1 MDAQDILQASSL
13 TRKGGFAA
21 RLCYNES
28 YPTYA
33 TAAAGRAR
41 QPRKAERNLAMRTD
55 LRKIVVRLSLTAE
68 GDALLYGLDEA
79 GGFVPG
85 MRLKQLLF
93 AWHEPSFYGAELEI
107 RSLRNIEIVELP
119 AEFVLPFFAKPELL
133 GHVDWEWGGEAEL
146 IRRLAPALMACAAE
160 KRFKPSR
167 EAMIAGRLHWQWEDP
182 EIDRRIGALTASGEA
197 DDDFGR
203 RLRAAFTAA
212 VFDLHYGTGERSA
225 DLRREYPRLFDED
238 AGEAARNMDD
248 DEWLV
253 HIGWRRDTAPF
264 RPALQLLEP
273 GPEGDGWR
281 LRLVLQDKDRPG
293 VIVPVRLGPDGS
305 VSGDLPAEW
314 AEDARQRAAGWRA
327 RLEAALPDVAPAEG
341 WTPEGAALDDEAA
354 WRFLTADSAR
364 LSAAGWLVLLPA
376 WWEEVRRLKPRL
388 RARVRSDGGDGPAM
402 FGLQSLV
409 DFDWRIAVGNAELD
423 EREFLELAE
432 RGKRLVHVRGQW
444 IALDPAMLARIRR
457 AMARY
462 DPSRGLPL
470 RDVLQLH
477 LLGGKTVDPEH
488 DEEESGAEGGEDR
501 IALEVE
507 LGGRLLRL
515 FGHLSRPE
523 EQPLLPAPEGL
534 KTALRPYQQTGFSW
548 LVHLRRFGLGACLAD
563 DMGLGKTVQLIAYLL
578 HARDELRAAGRPMP
592 SLIVCPTSVIG
603 NWQKELA
610 RFAPS
615 LRVLLHYGSGRPAGS
630 AFREAAESADVVLTT
645 YTTAA
650 LDRKTIA
657 AVPWDAVCLDEAQ
670 NIKNHATK
678 QAAAVR
684 SFPARHRIALT
695 GTPIEN
701 RLAELWSIFD
711 FLNPGYLGSQRAF
724 GERYGSAALKEGGDA
739 RLAELRKLVKPFL
752 LRRRKQDPAVQLD
765 LPEKNEM
772 KTFVHLTAEQA
783 AWYERTV
790 RELLERSDRLSGI
803 ERKGAVLAAITR
815 LKQLCA
821 HPALVTKEPL
831 PAAQPYAGPDGE
843 APPRDPGGP
852 AVDAASLISR
862 SAKLERLVEMV
873 KELREAGER
882 CLIFTQ
888 YVGMGGLIQ
897 AVLQETLDEP
907 VLYLH
912 GGTPRAARE
921 RMIERFQSG
930 GPSAGSRPHV
940 FVLSL
945 KAGGVGLNLT
955 AASHVFHYDRWWNP
969 AVENQATDRAYRIGQ
984 KRNVYV
990 YKFIALGTLEER
1002 IDEMLESKRLL
1013 SETVMAGSE
1022 NWITEL
1028 STEEL
1033 RELVALRRDLV
1044 R

>member
-1 MDAQDILQASSL
+1 MRMDLGTI
-13 TRKGGFAA
+13 
-21 RLCYNES
+21 E
-28 YPTYA
+28 
-33 TAAAGRAR
+33 
-41 QPRKAERNLAMRTD
+41 
-55 LRKIVVRLSLTAE
+55 VRLSLTEE
-68 GDALLYGLDEA
+68 GDALLYGLDAA
-79 GGFVPG
+79 GGFMPG

-93 AWHEPSFYGAELEI
+93 AWHEASFYGSDLDI

-119 AEFVLPFFAKPELL
+119 AEFVVPFFAELPL
-133 GHVDWEWGGEAEL
+133 LRHVDWAWGGEAEL
-146 IRRLAPALMACAAE
+146 LRRLAPALQACAQG
-160 KRFKPSR
+160 KRYAPSR
-167 EAMIAGRLHWQWEDP
+167 EAMIEGRLHWKWDDR
-182 EIDRRIGALTASGEA
+182 EIDRMIDKLVESGEA

-212 VFDLHYGTGERSA
+212 VFDLHYGTGERA
-225 DLRREYPRLFDED
+225 DDLRREFPRLFDED
-238 AGEAARNMDD
+238 AGLTARSMNDE
-248 DEWLV
+248 EWLV
-253 HIGWRRDTAPF
+253 HIGWRQDTAPF
-264 RPALQLLEP
+264 RPALQLVEP
-273 GPEGDGWR
+273 GPADADWR
-281 LRLVLQDKDRPG
+281 LRFVLQDKERPDA
-293 VIVPVRLGPDGS
+293 IASVRIDPDGS
-305 VSGDLPAEW
+305 MTGGWPAEW
-314 AEDARQRAAGWRA
+314 TDAVRRRAAGWIG
-327 RLEAALPDVAPAEG
+327 RLRAALPGFPPAEG
-341 WTPEGAALDDEAA
+341 WPAEGAALDDEAA
-354 WRFLTADSAR
+354 WRFLSSDSVR
-364 LSAAGWLVLLPA
+364 LIAAGWRVLLPG
-376 WWEEVRRLKPRL
+376 WWEEARRAKPRL
-388 RARVRSDGGDGPAM
+388 RARVRTDAGDGPAL
-402 FGLQSLV
+402 FGLQSLIA
-409 DFDWRIAVGNAELD
+409 FDWRVAIGGSELS

-432 RGKRLVHVRGQW
+432 RGQRLARIRGEW
-444 IALDPAMLARIRR
+444 IALDPAMLTRIRA
-457 AMARY
+457 AMAQY
-462 DPSRGLPL
+462 DPSRGLPF

-477 LLGGKTVDPEH
+477 LLGGEPSREPADRDG
-488 DEEESGAEGGEDR
+488 DEDEGEAAEEAR
-501 IALEVE
+501 VMLEVE
-507 LGGRLLRL
+507 LGGRLLRMI
-515 FGHLSRPE
+515 GQLSRPE
-523 EQPLLPAPEGL
+523 HNPPLPAPDGL
-534 KTALRPYQQTGFSW
+534 KTALRPYQQAGFSW
-548 LVHLRRFGLGACLAD
+548 LVMLRRFGLGACLAD

-578 HARDELRAAGRPMP
+578 HARDEMRACGRSMP

-615 LRVLLHYGSGRPAGS
+615 LRVLLHYGGGRPSGA

-650 LDRKTIA
+650 IDRKTIA
-657 AVPWDAVCLDEAQ
+657 AVQWDAVCLDEAQ

-678 QAAAVR
+678 QASAVR
-684 SFPARHRIALT
+684 TFPARHRIALT

-724 GERYGSAALKEGGDA
+724 GERYGAAALRENGDA
-739 RLAELRKLVKPFL
+739 RLAELRTLVKPFL

-772 KTFVHLTAEQA
+772 KTYVHLTPEQA

-790 RELLERSDRLSGI
+790 QELLERSGKLTGM
-803 ERKGAVLAAITR
+803 ERKGAILAAITR

-831 PAAQPYAGPDGE
+831 PAVRQALGGDGE
-843 APPRDPGGP
+843 ERPEEAEGP
-852 AVDAASLISR
+852 AVDAAALAAR
-862 SAKLERLVEMV
+862 SAKLERLTEMV

-882 CLIFTQ
+882 CLVFTQ
-888 YVGMGGLIQ
+888 YVGMGRLIQ
-897 AVLQETLDEP
+897 AVLQEMLDEP

-912 GGTPRAARE
+912 GGTPRATRE
-921 RMIERFQSG
+921 RMIEMFQTG
-930 GPSAGSRPHV
+930 EGISAGRRPHV

-984 KRNVYV
+984 MQRVQV

-1002 IDEMLESKRLL
+1002 IDEMLESKRHL

-1033 RELVALRRDLV
+1033 RDLVALRRDLA

>member
-1 MDAQDILQASSL
+1 MRMDLGTID
-13 TRKGGFAA
+13 
-21 RLCYNES
+21 
-28 YPTYA
+28 
-33 TAAAGRAR
+33 
-41 QPRKAERNLAMRTD
+41 
-55 LRKIVVRLSLTAE
+55 VRLSLTE
-68 GDALLYGLDEA
+68 DGDALLYGLDES

-85 MRLKQLLF
+85 MRLKQQLF
-93 AWHEPSFYGAELEI
+93 AWHEDSYYGTELEI

-119 AEFVLPFFAKPELL
+119 AEFVIPFFAELPL
-133 GHVDWEWGGEAEL
+133 LMHVDWAWGGEAEL
-146 IRRLAPALMACAAE
+146 LRRLAPALMACATE
-160 KRFKPSR
+160 KRYAPSR
-167 EAMIAGRLHWQWEDP
+167 EAMTAGLLQWKWEDR
-182 EIDRRIGALTASGEA
+182 EIDRRIDALVMSGEA

-212 VFDLHYGTGERSA
+212 VFDRHYGTEERAA
-225 DLRREYPRLFDED
+225 DLRREFPRLFDPD
-238 AGEAARNMDD
+238 AGEAARSMSDD
-248 DEWLV
+248 DWLV
-253 HIGWRRDTAPF
+253 HIGWRQDTAPF
-264 RPALQLLEP
+264 RPAVQLIEP
-273 GPEGDGWR
+273 GPDEAEWR
-281 LRLVLQDKDRPG
+281 LRFVLQDKERPAM
-293 VIVPVRLGPDGS
+293 VVPVRLGPDGA
-305 VSGDLPAEW
+305 VSGGLPEEW
-314 AEDARQRAAGWRA
+314 TDAVRERAAGWLK
-327 RLEAALPDVAPAEG
+327 RLRAALPDQVSAEG
-341 WTPEGAALDDEAA
+341 WRPEGAALDDAAA
-354 WRFLTADSAR
+354 WRFLSSGSVR
-364 LSAAGWLVLLPA
+364 LIAAGWQVLLPA
-376 WWEEVRRLKPRL
+376 WWEEARRARPRL
-388 RARVRSDGGDGPAM
+388 RARIRPDAGEGPAL

-409 DFDWRIAVGNAELD
+409 DFDWRIAVGNAELT
-423 EREFLELAE
+423 EREFLELAA
-432 RGKRLVHVRGQW
+432 RGQRLVRVRGQW
-444 IALDPAMLARIRR
+444 VALDPAMLPAIRK
-457 AMARY
+457 AMAQY
-462 DPSRGLPL
+462 DPSRGLSF

-477 LLGGKTVDPEH
+477 LLGGAAGGDDP
-488 DEEESGAEGGEDR
+488 DEAEAEAGDSAEDFR
-501 IALEVE
+501 VALEVE
-507 LGGRLLRL
+507 LSGRLLRL
-515 FGHLSRPE
+515 IGQLSRPE
-523 EQPLLPAPEGL
+523 DNPLLPAPDGL

-548 LVHLRRFGLGACLAD
+548 LVALRRFGLGACLAD

-578 HARDELRAAGRPMP
+578 HAREERTMP

-603 NWQKELA
+603 NWQKELD

-615 LRVLLHYGSGRPAGS
+615 LRVLLHYGGGRSAG
-630 AFREAAESADVVLTT
+630 AVFREAAESADVVLTS

-650 LDRKTIA
+650 LDRKTLA
-657 AVPWDAVCLDEAQ
+657 GVSWDAVCLDEAQ
-670 NIKNHATK
+670 NIKNYATK

-701 RLAELWSIFD
+701 RLTELWSIFD

-724 GERYGSAALKEGGDA
+724 GERYGGAALKEGGDA

-752 LRRRKQDPAVQLD
+752 LRRQKQDPAVQLD

-772 KTFVHLTAEQA
+772 KTYVHLTAEQA

-790 RELLERSDRLSGI
+790 RELLERSGELTGI
-803 ERKGAVLAAITR
+803 ERKGAILAAITR

-831 PAAQPYAGPDGE
+831 PAVRTALDADVDVRPQETD
-843 APPRDPGGP
+843 GP
-852 AVDAASLISR
+852 AVDAAALAAR
-862 SAKLERLVEMV
+862 SEKLERLLEMV

-888 YVGMGGLIQ
+888 YVGMGKLLQ
-897 AVLQETLDEP
+897 AVLQETLGEP

-912 GGTPRAARE
+912 GGTPRAMRE
-921 RMIERFQSG
+921 RMIEMFQSNAL
-930 GPSAGSRPHV
+930 PAGRQPHV

-984 KRNVYV
+984 VKNVHV
-990 YKFIALGTLEER
+990 YKLIALGTLEER

-1033 RELVALRRDLV
+1033 RELIALRRDLT

>member
-1 MDAQDILQASSL
+1 
-13 TRKGGFAA
+13 
-21 RLCYNES
+21 
-28 YPTYA
+28 
-33 TAAAGRAR
+33 
-41 QPRKAERNLAMRTD
+41 MRVD
-55 LRKIVVRLSLTAE
+55 RGMIDVRLSLTEE
-68 GDALLYGLDEA
+68 GDALLYGLDEN
-79 GGFVPG
+79 GEFVPG

-93 AWHEPSFYGAELEI
+93 AWHEATFYGTMLEI

-119 AEFVLPFFAKPELL
+119 AEYVVPFFAELPL
-133 GHVDWEWGGEAEL
+133 LIHADWAWGGEAGL
-146 IRRLAPALMACAAE
+146 LRRLAPDLWACAKA
-160 KRFKPSR
+160 KRYAPSR
-167 EAMIAGRLHWQWEDP
+167 QAMIAGRLQWHWEDR
-182 EIDRRIGALTASGEA
+182 EIDRTIEALAASGEA

-212 VFDLHYGTGERSA
+212 VFDLHFGTEELAA
-225 DLRREYPRLFDED
+225 DLHREFPRLFDEG
-238 AGEAARNMDD
+238 AAEAARNLND

-253 HIGWRRDTAPF
+253 HIGWRQDTAPF
-264 RPALQLLEP
+264 RPALRLVEP
-273 GPEGDGWR
+273 GPDAAGWR
-281 LRLVLQDKDRPG
+281 LGFVLQDKERPEL
-293 VIVPVRLGPDGS
+293 VVPVRLGPDGS
-305 VSGDLPAEW
+305 AAGDWPAAW
-314 AEDARQRAAGWRA
+314 ADAVRQRAAGWA
-327 RLEAALPDVAPAEG
+327 VRLREALPGLPLDGG
-341 WTPEGAALDDEAA
+341 WPPEGLALDDEAA
-354 WRFLTADSAR
+354 WLFLSADSDR
-364 LSAAGWLVLLPA
+364 LIAAGWRVLLPD
-376 WWEEVRRLKPRL
+376 WWEEARRAKPRL
-388 RARVRSDGGDGPAM
+388 RARVRHGAESGPAL
-402 FGLQSLV
+402 FGLQSLI
-409 DFDWRIAVGNAELD
+409 DFDWRVAVGDTELT
-423 EREFLELAE
+423 EREFLELAS
-432 RGKRLVHVRGQW
+432 RGQRLVRIRGRW
-444 IALDPAMLARIRR
+444 VALDPAMLERIRR
-457 AMARY
+457 AMAQY
-462 DPSRGLPL
+462 APARGLTF

-477 LLGGKTVDPEH
+477 LLGGADGLSASEDAGTGGA
-488 DEEESGAEGGEDR
+488 GAEGDGTDNVR

-507 LGGRLLRL
+507 LGGRLLKMI
-515 FGHLSRPE
+515 GELSRPE
-523 EQPLLPAPEGL
+523 DHPPLPAPEGL
-534 KTALRPYQQTGFSW
+534 RTALRPYQQVGFTW
-548 LVHLRRFGLGACLAD
+548 LARLRRFGLGACLAD

-578 HARDELRAAGRPMP
+578 HARDEMRARGHARP

-615 LRVLLHYGSGRPAGS
+615 LRVLLHYGGGRSSGS
-630 AFREAAESADVVLTT
+630 AFREAAESVDVVLTT

-650 LDRKTIA
+650 LDRKSIA

-684 SFPARHRIALT
+684 TFPARHRIALT

-724 GERYGSAALKEGGDA
+724 GERFGGAALKEGGDA
-739 RLAELRKLVKPFL
+739 RLAELRKLVRPFL
-752 LRRRKQDPAVQLD
+752 LRRQKQDPAVQLD

-772 KTFVHLTAEQA
+772 KTYVHLTAEQA

-790 RELLERSDRLSGI
+790 RELLERSGELTGI
-803 ERKGAVLAAITR
+803 ERKGAILAAITR

-831 PAAQPYAGPDGE
+831 PTVRGTDGADGGTSTRGAE
-843 APPRDPGGP
+843 AP
-852 AVDAASLISR
+852 AVDAAALAAR
-862 SAKLERLVEMV
+862 SAKLERLMEMV

-888 YVGMGGLIQ
+888 YVGMGRLIQ
-897 AVLQETLDEP
+897 AVLQETLGEP
-907 VLYLH
+907 VLYMH

-921 RMIERFQSG
+921 RMIGMFQSG
-930 GPSAGSRPHV
+930 GPSDGRGPHV

-984 KRNVYV
+984 MRNVHV

-1033 RELVALRRDLV
+1033 RELVMLRRDLA

>member
-1 MDAQDILQASSL
+1 MAMKMDLGAID
-13 TRKGGFAA
+13 
-21 RLCYNES
+21 
-28 YPTYA
+28 
-33 TAAAGRAR
+33 
-41 QPRKAERNLAMRTD
+41 
-55 LRKIVVRLSLTAE
+55 VRLSLTE
-68 GDALLYGLDEA
+68 DGDALLYGLDGT

-93 AWHEPSFYGAELEI
+93 AWHEDSFYGTELEI

-119 AEFVLPFFAKPELL
+119 AEFVIPFFAELPLL
-133 GHVDWEWGGEAEL
+133 GHVDWAWGGGAEL
-146 IRRLAPALMACAAE
+146 LRRLAPALMACAAA
-160 KRFKPSR
+160 KRYAPSR
-167 EAMIAGRLHWQWEDP
+167 EAMAAGRLEWQWEDR
-182 EIDRRIGALTASGEA
+182 EIDRRIDALVASGEA

-212 VFDLHYGTGERSA
+212 VFDRHYGTEERAA
-225 DLRREYPRLFDED
+225 DLRREFPRLFEPG
-238 AGEAARNMDD
+238 AGEAARSLSDD
-248 DEWLV
+248 DWLV
-253 HIGWRRDTAPF
+253 HIGWRQDTAPF
-264 RPALQLLEP
+264 RPALQLIEP
-273 GPEGDGWR
+273 GPIDAEWR
-281 LRLVLQDKDRPG
+281 LRIVLQDKERPDAL
-293 VIVPVRLGPDGS
+293 VPVRLDPDGH
-305 VSGDLPAEW
+305 VSGGWPEEW
-314 AEDARQRAAGWRA
+314 TDAVRGRADGWLK
-327 RLEAALPDVAPAEG
+327 RLRAALPDLAPDGG
-341 WTPEGAALDDEAA
+341 WQPEGTALDDAAA
-354 WRFLTADSAR
+354 WRFLSADSVR
-364 LSAAGWLVLLPA
+364 LIAAGWQVLLPA
-376 WWEEVRRLKPRL
+376 WWEEARRARPRL
-388 RARVRSDGGDGPAM
+388 RARIRSDAGEGPSL
-402 FGLQSLV
+402 FGLESLV
-409 DFDWRIAVGNAELD
+409 DFDWRIALGSAELS
-423 EREFLELAE
+423 EQEFLELAA
-432 RGKRLVHVRGQW
+432 RGRRLVRVRGQW
-444 IALDPAMLARIRR
+444 VALDPAMLPVIRK
-457 AMARY
+457 AMAQY
-462 DPSRGLPL
+462 DPSRGLSF

-477 LLGGKTVDPEH
+477 LLGGAAGDDAPE
-488 DEEESGAEGGEDR
+488 DGGAETGGAAEEAR
-501 IALEVE
+501 VALEVE
-507 LGGRLLRL
+507 LSGRLLRL
-515 FGHLSRPE
+515 IGQLGRPE
-523 EQPLLPAPEGL
+523 DNPLLPAPEGL
-534 KTALRPYQQTGFSW
+534 KTALRPYQQIGFSW
-548 LVHLRRFGLGACLAD
+548 LASLRRFGLGACLAD

-578 HARDELRAAGRPMP
+578 HAREEMRAAGRMMP

-615 LRVLLHYGSGRPAGS
+615 LRVLLHYGGGRHSGAE
-630 AFREAAESADVVLTT
+630 FREAAEAADVVLTS

-650 LDRKTIA
+650 LDRKTLA
-657 AVPWDAVCLDEAQ
+657 AVSWDAVCLDEAQ
-670 NIKNHATK
+670 NIKNYATK

-724 GERYGSAALKEGGDA
+724 NERYGGAALKEGGDA

-752 LRRRKQDPAVQLD
+752 LRRQKQDPAVQLD

-772 KTFVHLTAEQA
+772 KTYVHLTAEQA

-790 RELLERSDRLSGI
+790 RDLLDRSGELTGI
-803 ERKGAVLAAITR
+803 ERKGAILAAITR

-831 PAAQPYAGPDGE
+831 PAVRTAFDADGDGRPQ
-843 APPRDPGGP
+843 ATDGP
-852 AVDAASLISR
+852 AVDVAALAAR
-862 SAKLERLVEMV
+862 SEKLERLLEMV
-873 KELREAGER
+873 RELREAGER

-888 YVGMGGLIQ
+888 YVGMGRLIQ
-897 AVLQETLDEP
+897 AVLQETLGEP

-912 GGTPRAARE
+912 GGTPRAMRE
-921 RMIERFQSG
+921 RMIEMFQSNAL
-930 GPSAGSRPHV
+930 PAGRQPHV

-984 KRNVYV
+984 VKNVHV
-990 YKFIALGTLEER
+990 YKLIALGTLEER
-1002 IDEMLESKRLL
+1002 IDEMLESKRQL

-1033 RELVALRRDLV
+1033 RELVTLRRDLV

>member
-1 MDAQDILQASSL
+1 MRMDP
-13 TRKGGFAA
+13 G
-21 RLCYNES
+21 
-28 YPTYA
+28 
-33 TAAAGRAR
+33 
-41 QPRKAERNLAMRTD
+41 
-55 LRKIVVRLSLTAE
+55 KIDVRLSLTEE
-68 GDALLYGLDEA
+68 GDALIYGLDES

-85 MRLKQLLF
+85 VRLKQLLF
-93 AWHEPSFYGAELEI
+93 AWHEASFYGTELEI

-119 AEFVLPFFAKPELL
+119 AEFVVPFFAEPPLL
-133 GHVDWEWGGEAEL
+133 VHVDWAWGGEAGL
-146 IRRLAPALMACAAE
+146 LRRLAPALMARAKE
-160 KRFKPSR
+160 KRYAPSR
-167 EAMIAGRLHWQWEDP
+167 EAMAEGWLQWHWEDRG
-182 EIDRRIGALTASGEA
+182 IDRLIDALAESGEA

-212 VFDLHYGTGERSA
+212 VFDLHYGTEELAA
-225 DLRREYPRLFDED
+225 DLRREFPRLFDAD
-238 AGEAARNMDD
+238 AAEAARSMSD

-253 HIGWRRDTAPF
+253 HIGWRQDTAPF
-264 RPALQLLEP
+264 RPALRLVEP
-273 GPEGDGWR
+273 GPDGAGWR
-281 LRLVLQDKDRPG
+281 LGFVLQDKERPET
-293 VIVPVRLGPDGS
+293 IVPVRLGPDGS
-305 VSGDLPAEW
+305 AAGDWPAAW
-314 AEDARQRAAGWRA
+314 TDAVRQRAAGWLA
-327 RLEAALPDVAPAEG
+327 RLRAALPGLPRDEEWPPDG
-341 WTPEGAALDDEAA
+341 LALDDEAA
-354 WRFLTADSAR
+354 WRFLSADSVR
-364 LSAAGWLVLLPA
+364 LVAAGWQVLLPG
-376 WWEEVRRLKPRL
+376 WWEDARRAKPRL
-388 RARVRSDGGDGPAM
+388 RARVRHDAGAGPSL

-409 DFDWRIAVGNAELD
+409 EFDWRVAVGDTELT

-432 RGKRLVHVRGQW
+432 RGQRLVRIRGRW
-444 IALDPAMLARIRR
+444 VALDPAVLSRIRR
-457 AMARY
+457 AMAQY
-462 DPSRGLPL
+462 DPARGLTF

-477 LLGGKTVDPEH
+477 LLGGAAGDSWANDASAEAANDTDTAADGVDAA
-488 DEEESGAEGGEDR
+488 DEVR
-501 IALEVE
+501 VALEVE
-507 LGGRLLRL
+507 LGGRLLRMI
-515 FGHLSRPE
+515 GQLSRPDS
-523 EQPLLPAPEGL
+523 QPPLSPPDGL
-534 KTALRPYQQTGFSW
+534 KTALRPYQQIGFTW
-548 LVHLRRFGLGACLAD
+548 LVRLRQFGLGACLAD

-578 HARDELRAAGRPMP
+578 HARDEMRARGHAMP

-615 LRVLLHYGSGRPAGS
+615 LRVLLHYGVGRSSGA
-630 AFREAAESADVVLTT
+630 AFREAAESVDVVLTT

-650 LDRKTIA
+650 LDRKSIA

-684 SFPARHRIALT
+684 TFPARHRIALT

-701 RLAELWSIFD
+701 RLSELWSIFD

-724 GERYGSAALKEGGDA
+724 GERYGGAALKEDGDR
-739 RLAELRKLVKPFL
+739 RLAELRKLVRPFL
-752 LRRRKQDPAVQLD
+752 LRRQKQDPAVQLD

-772 KTFVHLTAEQA
+772 KTYVHLTAEQA

-790 RELLERSDRLSGI
+790 RELLERSGELTGI
-803 ERKGAVLAAITR
+803 ERKGAILAAITR

-831 PAAQPYAGPDGE
+831 PVVRQPDGADGE
-843 APPRDPGGP
+843 DRPREPDAP
-852 AVDAASLISR
+852 AVDAAALAAR
-862 SAKLERLVEMV
+862 SAKLERLMEMV

-888 YVGMGGLIQ
+888 YVGMGRLIQ
-897 AVLQETLDEP
+897 AVLQETLGEP
-907 VLYLH
+907 VLYMH

-921 RMIERFQSG
+921 RMIEMFQSG
-930 GPSAGSRPHV
+930 DLPADRRPHV

-984 KRNVYV
+984 KRNVHV

-1033 RELVALRRDLV
+1033 REIVALRRDLA

>member
-1 MDAQDILQASSL
+1 
-13 TRKGGFAA
+13 
-21 RLCYNES
+21 
-28 YPTYA
+28 
-33 TAAAGRAR
+33 
-41 QPRKAERNLAMRTD
+41 MRTD
-55 LRKIVVRLSLTAE
+55 LRKIDVRLSLTEE
-68 GDALLYGLDEA
+68 GDALLYGLDES

-93 AWHEPSFYGAELEI
+93 AWHEASYYGTELEI

-119 AEFVLPFFAKPELL
+119 AEFVVPFFAELPLL
-133 GHVDWEWGGEAEL
+133 GHVDWAWGGEAEL
-146 IRRLAPALMACAAE
+146 LRRLAPALMACAAE
-160 KRFKPSR
+160 KRYAPSR
-167 EAMIAGRLHWQWEDP
+167 EAMIAGRLHWKWEDR
-182 EIDRRIGALTASGEA
+182 EIDRRIDALVESGEA

-212 VFDLHYGTGERSA
+212 VSGLLYGTEERAA
-225 DLRREYPRLFDED
+225 DLRREFPLLFDAG
-238 AGEAARNMDD
+238 AGEAARSMSDD
-248 DEWLV
+248 DWLV
-253 HIGWRRDTAPF
+253 HIGWRQDTAPF
-264 RPALQLLEP
+264 RPALQLVEP
-273 GPEGDGWR
+273 EPNEAEWR
-281 LRLVLQDKDRPG
+281 LRFVLQDKERPG
-293 VIVPVRLGPDGS
+293 AIAPVRLGPDGS
-305 VSGDLPAEW
+305 VSGEW
-314 AEDARQRAAGWRA
+314 PEAWTEHLRQRAAGWHA
-327 RLEAALPDVAPAEG
+327 RLRAALPGLAPAEA
-341 WTPEGAALDDEAA
+341 WPREGVMLDDAAA
-354 WRFLTADSAR
+354 WRFLTADSGR
-364 LSAAGWLVLLPA
+364 LIAAGWQVLLPG
-376 WWEEVRRLKPRL
+376 WWEETRRAKPRL
-388 RARVRSDGGDGPAM
+388 RARVRADAGGGPAL
-402 FGLQSLV
+402 FGLHSLV
-409 DFDWRIAVGNAELD
+409 DFDWRVAVGNAELS

-432 RGKRLVHVRGQW
+432 RGQRLVRIRGRW
-444 IALDPAMLARIRR
+444 VALDPAMLSRIRK
-457 AMARY
+457 AMAKY
-462 DPSRGLPL
+462 DPSRGLSF

-477 LLGGKTVDPEH
+477 LLGGT
-488 DEEESGAEGGEDR
+488 SGEPAPDAAGGDDDGDDGDGDAR

-507 LGGRLLRL
+507 LSGRLLRMI
-515 FGHLSRPE
+515 GQLSRPE
-523 EQPLLPAPEGL
+523 EHPLLPAPAGL
-534 KTALRPYQQTGFSW
+534 QTALRPYQQAGFSW
-548 LVHLRRFGLGACLAD
+548 LVSLRRFGLGACLAD

-578 HARDELRAAGRPMP
+578 HARDEMRNEGRPMP

-603 NWQKELA
+603 NWLKELA

-615 LRVLLHYGSGRPAGS
+615 LRVLLHYGGGRSSGA

-650 LDRKTIA
+650 LDRKTLA
-657 AVPWDAVCLDEAQ
+657 GVPWDAVCLDEAQ

-678 QAAAVR
+678 QASAVR
-684 SFPARHRIALT
+684 TLPARHRIALT

-724 GERYGSAALKEGGDA
+724 GERYGNAALKDGGDA

-752 LRRRKQDPAVQLD
+752 LRRQKQDPAVQLD

-772 KTFVHLTAEQA
+772 KTYVHLTAEQA

-790 RELLERSDRLSGI
+790 RELLEKSGELAGI
-803 ERKGAVLAAITR
+803 ERKGAILAAITR
-815 LKQLCA
+815 LKQLCS

-831 PAAQPYAGPDGE
+831 PALGQAPDEGVPTGG
-843 APPRDPGGP
+843 ADGP
-852 AVDAASLISR
+852 AVDAAALAAR
-862 SAKLERLVEMV
+862 SAKLERLMEMV

-888 YVGMGGLIQ
+888 YVGMGRLIQ
-897 AVLQETLDEP
+897 AVLQETLGEP

-912 GGTPRAARE
+912 GGTPRAMRE
-921 RMIERFQSG
+921 RMIEMFQSG
-930 GPSAGSRPHV
+930 GDLPAGGRPHV
-940 FVLSL
+940 FILSL

-955 AASHVFHYDRWWNP
+955 AATHVFHYDRWWNP

-984 KRNVYV
+984 KRNVHV

-1033 RELVALRRDLV
+1033 RELIALRRDLA